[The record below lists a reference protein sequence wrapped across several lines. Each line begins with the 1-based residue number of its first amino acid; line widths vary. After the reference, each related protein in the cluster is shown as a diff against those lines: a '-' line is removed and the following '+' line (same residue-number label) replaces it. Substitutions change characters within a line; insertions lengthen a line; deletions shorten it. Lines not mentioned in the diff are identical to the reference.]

1 MNKNKQVL
9 DARGIR
15 QTWLAEK
22 LGKSVNMV
30 NSYALNKTQP
40 SLVTLYQIAE
50 LLNVKM
56 DDLIY
61 SREELNKRREH
72 QGI

>member
-40 SLVTLYQIAE
+40 SLVTLY
-50 LLNVKM
+50 K
-56 DDLIY
+56 
-61 SREELNKRREH
+61 
-72 QGI
+72 

>member
-1 MNKNKQVL
+1 MNKITQVL

-15 QTWLAEK
+15 QTWLTEK

-30 NSYALNKTQP
+30 NSYTLNKTQP
-40 SLVTLYQIAE
+40 SQVTLFQIAE
-50 LLNVKM
+50 LLKVEM
-56 DDLIY
+56 DRPIY
-61 SREELNKRREH
+61 GREELNKIQEQ